1 MIYTILKVIFYLF
14 LIQILLSFIKMFITS
29 FKIKN
34 KSKKD
39 DSIIDVE
46 YEEVE

>member
-1 MIYTILKVIFYLF
+1 MIYIILKVIFYLF
-14 LIQILLSFIKMFITS
+14 LIQVLLSFIKMFIS